1 MKYWI
6 HLKNSD
12 PNSYQFKAL
21 QCQEMSKEKS
31 PFSQLILMLSSLPNA
46 VLPQDQSENKPIR
59 VNQIIK
65 HQKQTYI
72 TNWNTQT
79 KTQSKMQCYLALK
92 REYKLAHYLTTVT
105 DSKHRTTLTKYRLS
119 EHSLAIETGR
129 YKKSWL
135 PKEERFCQLCK
146 EDKVETE
153 LHFLTECSKIQP
165 VRTKYFPKFKHKH
178 PEFDN
183 MTDINKIPLLLGE
196 HIESCSLAAEYVSAC
211 HTLRDS
217 E

>member
-1 MKYWI
+1 
-6 HLKNSD
+6 
-12 PNSYQFKAL
+12 
-21 QCQEMSKEKS
+21 
-31 PFSQLILMLSSLPNA
+31 
-46 VLPQDQSENKPIR
+46 
-59 VNQIIK
+59 
-65 HQKQTYI
+65 
-72 TNWNTQT
+72 
-79 KTQSKMQCYLALK
+79 MQCYLALK
-92 REYKLAHYLTTVT
+92 RQYSVADYLTTVT
-105 DSKHRTTLTKYRLS
+105 DTKHRTTLTKYRLC

-153 LHFLTECSKIQP
+153 LHFLTECTKLQP

-178 PEFDN
+178 PEFDQITN
-183 MTDINKIPLLLGE
+183 IKKLPILLGE
-196 HIESCSLAAEYVSAC
+196 HKESCCLAAEYVYTC

>member
-1 MKYWI
+1 
-6 HLKNSD
+6 
-12 PNSYQFKAL
+12 
-21 QCQEMSKEKS
+21 MSKEKS
-31 PFSQLILMLSSLPNA
+31 PLSQLVLALCSVPISA
-46 VLPQDQSENKPIR
+46 LPQDQSENKPIR

-72 TNWNTQT
+72 TNWNAQT

-92 REYKLAHYLTTVT
+92 REYRLADYLTRVT
-105 DSKHRTTLTKYRLS
+105 DTKHRTTLTKYRLS

-129 YKKSWL
+129 YKKSCL

-153 LHFLTECSKIQP
+153 LHFLTKCTKLQP
-165 VRTKYFPKFKHKH
+165 VRTKYFPKFGYKH
-178 PEFDN
+178 PEFDH
-183 MTDINKIPLLLGE
+183 MTDISKIAILLGE
-196 HIESCSLAAEYVSAC
+196 HTESCSLAAEYVSTC